1 MAKGGKMGEVVEVDE
16 KGRILIPI
24 SIRNTLGIEKGVK
37 LVLEIRGS
45 EIVMTPL
52 DKRELESMGEH
63 ELNKFLSRP

>member
-1 MAKGGKMGEVVEVDE
+1 MGEIVEVDE

-45 EIVMTPL
+45 EIVITRIEIQPAKQDPEAL
-52 DKRELESMGEH
+52 KG
-63 ELNKFLSRP
+63 FLQNIPKI